1 MGRRTC
7 ESLFHT
13 GDSNSK
19 SYHHLFKKSNDLWE
33 KTKKKKAGED
43 EFVGFRKKRIE
54 WISSYFVLTGFASFT
69 TSRTGYFASVS
80 GTVNIVP
87 VRITGESVIAKS
99 AGTATAM
106 ASPSFLP

>member
-1 MGRRTC
+1 MGRRTR

-13 GDSNSK
+13 GDTNSK

-43 EFVGFRKKRIE
+43 EFVGFWEKRIE